1 MSQRWHYSS
10 KNAFKYLLAG
20 ALGSCLAAFMLFSY
34 PELSGNSMENKG
46 TRQQHLMA
54 NHSKVSEGAM
64 VSPPN
69 PIEPA
74 ERARPSELNDAPSDG
89 SLAGKDQAASS
100 LVDAETAGEGDDE
113 GGRVGAVR
121 PEVTSVHPFT
131 APAAGGSVITISGFS
146 LCRSESISTLAYVGG
161 RSCGALQCLAAG
173 SLECVLPGGVG
184 RALDVSVVTFY
195 DAGGANTSTG
205 SRPNTLFSYED
216 PALESI
222 APMQGRSTGG
232 THVTLTGSNFGPS
245 TLELPPKVYFGN
257 STCLRPERLSD
268 STIVCAT
275 PPHSEGVAVVT
286 IAVGP
291 DDAPVMPGK
300 GLRFVFVETPAERM
314 LSLSAAAVAGLNL
327 RPARQNGEL
336 PIVLH
341 RGSVTHSAPEVQFVD
356 PATNRSGAFLVP
368 AHVIDDLP
376 DEDLRKDFKS
386 CAVVGESASLLDA
399 GLAAEIDKHQAVIR
413 LAHAPVS
420 GYKQHVGKK
429 TTIRVGD
436 QSYLDALA
444 ALLADR
450 SEPGIAK
457 SEAAARSPLL
467 AWGSGVFDRL
477 HLCRSQGL
485 PPSNLRL
492 AAPWLQS
499 TAQSVYAELL
509 GRYESLGLRD
519 AALEALGAPSDE
531 ARPVSWLGSRT
542 LGRLSAPPETA
553 KRSSSQAVRKAAP
566 RRDQERLGMI
576 PADLT
581 ATQKWATQI
590 PTCLGSRVR
599 PLEGDFPPSRCQGP
613 STRKAPAARGRR
625 RPVDGPSTRTRAS
638 LRSLSHRQSSAP
650 CCWPCSCAGAWTAMG
665 CRPSRSSGS
674 SGRRAGKPKAAALES
689 ASPCGR
695 GCPLTTHTATMVFT
709 TLTRRTRSFR
719 SPPPPPPPHKGP

>member
-531 ARPVSWLGSRT
+531 ATGEQVPSPGS
-542 LGRLSAPPETA
+542 GRGPSGASAH
-553 KRSSSQAVRKAAP
+553 P
-566 RRDQERLGMI
+566 RRRRRG
-576 PADLT
+576 
-581 ATQKWATQI
+581 
-590 PTCLGSRVR
+590 VR
-599 PLEGDFPPSRCQGP
+599 PKQF
-613 STRKAPAARGRR
+613 GRR
-625 RPVDGPSTRTRAS
+625 
-638 LRSLSHRQSSAP
+638 
-650 CCWPCSCAGAWTAMG
+650 
-665 CRPSRSSGS
+665 
-674 SGRRAGKPKAAALES
+674 
-689 ASPCGR
+689 
-695 GCPLTTHTATMVFT
+695 PLAE
-709 TLTRRTRSFR
+709 TRS
-719 SPPPPPPPHKGP
+719 GLV